1 MKLMKYQIFLE
12 SNSNKHTYY
21 IPSYEECREMC
32 DANGNL
38 IFYETKHSVGGYNV
52 SIFNYRLASYN
63 NFVTPIETKP
73 EVKAFEM
80 RGLSFVFNK
89 DGSLFKRYLLL
100 DKFFNMDQT
109 PCSLYSIVKDFKIK
123 NVYVKEDGSVAS
135 FIMLPNG
142 RVVAKS
148 KASFD
153 SDQAKEIQKIY
164 DSNKKL
170 QKFVTWC
177 LNNEINP
184 VFEYVSP
191 RNRIVIPYKYTDLV
205 LLRVRDNNT
214 GEYLDINEY
223 LDHLNGITL
232 AVPENDK
239 SLDGL
244 IELKSI
250 VKDIEGWVVQ
260 FENGKMVKVKGD
272 HYCSLHG
279 LLTDSLNREND
290 IIELILDEKIDDVL
304 AQIPED
310 DLRRQDIDAISK
322 IISNEMIFMS
332 NKTDELLLK
341 YKGDKKAFAIAN
353 IKDPFFNF
361 AIGVVNGKDKSEMIK
376 LEIKKHTK
384 HLMDA
389 RKWLDERGYKK
400 VDIPRI

>member
-38 IFYETKHSVGGYNV
+38 IFYETKHMVDGYNV

-63 NFVTPIETKP
+63 NFVSPIETKP
-73 EVKAFEM
+73 QVKAFEM

-89 DGSLFKRYLLL
+89 DSSLFKRYLLL

-109 PCSLYSIVKDFKIK
+109 PCSLYSIIKDFKIK

-142 RVVAKS
+142 KVVAKS

-177 LNNEINP
+177 LNNDINP

-223 LDHLNGITL
+223 IDHLNGITL

-244 IELKSI
+244 IELKSV
-250 VKDIEGWVVQ
+250 VKDIEGWVIQ
-260 FENGKMVKVKGD
+260 FENGKMIKVKGD

-322 IISNEMIFMS
+322 IISDEMISMS

-341 YKGDKKAFAIAN
+341 YKGDRKTFALEN
-353 IKDPFFNF
+353 RKNPYFNF

-376 LEIKKHTK
+376 FDIQKNTK

-389 RKWLDERGYKK
+389 RKWLDDKGYKK

>member
-32 DANGNL
+32 DNNDNL
-38 IFYETKHSVGGYNV
+38 IFYESKHVLDGYDI

-63 NFVTPIETKP
+63 NFVSPIETKP
-73 EVKAFEM
+73 QVKAFEM

-89 DGSLFKRYLLL
+89 DSSLFKRYLLL

-109 PCSLYSIVKDFKIK
+109 PCSLYSIIKDFKIK

-142 RVVAKS
+142 KVVAKS

-177 LNNEINP
+177 LNNDINP

-223 LDHLNGITL
+223 IDHLNGITL

-244 IELKSI
+244 IELKSV
-250 VKDIEGWVVQ
+250 VKDIEGWVIQ
-260 FENGKMVKVKGD
+260 FENGKMIKVKGD

-322 IISNEMIFMS
+322 IISDEMISMS

-341 YKGDKKAFAIAN
+341 YKGDRKTFAIAN
-353 IKDPFFNF
+353 IKDPYFNF

-389 RKWLDERGYKK
+389 RKWLDDKGYKK

>member
-38 IFYETKHSVGGYNV
+38 IFYETKHSVDGYNV

-322 IISNEMIFMS
+322 IISDEMIFMS

-341 YKGDKKAFAIAN
+341 YKGDRKAFAITN

-389 RKWLDERGYKK
+389 RKWLDGRGYKK

>member
-12 SNSNKHTYY
+12 SNSNKHAYY

-38 IFYETKHSVGGYNV
+38 IFYETKHMVDGYNV

-63 NFVTPIETKP
+63 NFVSPIETKP
-73 EVKAFEM
+73 QVKAFEM

-89 DGSLFKRYLLL
+89 DSSLFKRYLLL

-109 PCSLYSIVKDFKIK
+109 PCSLYSIIKDFKIK

-142 RVVAKS
+142 KVVAKS

-177 LNNEINP
+177 LNNDINP

-223 LDHLNGITL
+223 IDHLNGITL

-244 IELKSI
+244 IELKSV
-250 VKDIEGWVVQ
+250 VKDIEGWVIQ
-260 FENGKMVKVKGD
+260 FENGKMIKVKGD

-322 IISNEMIFMS
+322 IISDEMISMS

-341 YKGDKKAFAIAN
+341 YKGDRKTFALEN
-353 IKDPFFNF
+353 RKNPYFNF

-376 LEIKKHTK
+376 FDIQKNTK

-389 RKWLDERGYKK
+389 RKWLDDKGYKK

>member
-32 DANGNL
+32 DSNGNL
-38 IFYETKHSVGGYNV
+38 IFYETKHMVDGYSV

-73 EVKAFEM
+73 QVKAFEM

-135 FIMLPNG
+135 FIMLPDG
-142 RVVAKS
+142 KVVAKS

-177 LNNEINP
+177 LNNDINP

-310 DLRRQDIDAISK
+310 DLRRQDIDLISK
-322 IISNEMIFMS
+322 IISDEMINMS

-341 YKGDKKAFAIAN
+341 YKGDRKEFAIAN
-353 IKDPFFNF
+353 IKDPYFNF

-389 RKWLDERGYKK
+389 RKWLDDRGYKK